1 MMDAGWLDQSANPGT
16 KEHMF
21 ELDQLH
27 STPMMLFLGA

>member
-21 ELDQLH
+21 ELDQVCSTLH
-27 STPMMLFLGA
+27 R